1 MRKALDTIRRVYYS
15 VCGKRFPCRISY
27 GRSIRHRKALRKWHK
42 FVYKVAYAEL
52 EFEMVSIKDVA
63 KQAGVAISTVS
74 KVLNGYPGV
83 SEATKRKVEK
93 AAEELHFVPNSIAAA
108 LSSKQAGRIAL
119 LINLN
124 TRTKAIDEIDMQY
137 IAGAIQKAQELKLDL
152 ITVFFSMLKG
162 KSVSEIIRYFQAQ
175 SIEGIIVYG
184 IPENDKVLW
193 ELVEAGVFKMVLV
206 DMSFH
211 TASVSCIGIDHR
223 QAQIDVARKT
233 ILENNSKKIFYIAGK
248 KNSYP
253 GAERLKGMEE
263 LAQELSCKLFVRY
276 GDFSELKAR
285 NLTFQY
291 AKNRDVI
298 VCGSDLMAI
307 GAMRALIEMDIFR
320 PVCGFDGLVLMGYA
334 GKQMNTVQQNF
345 AGVSAAA
352 VGELQL
358 LLQGGEGREVIL
370 PHTIKRMKYLDII
383 A

>member
-1 MRKALDTIRRVYYS
+1 
-15 VCGKRFPCRISY
+15 
-27 GRSIRHRKALRKWHK
+27 
-42 FVYKVAYAEL
+42 
-52 EFEMVSIKDVA
+52 MVSIKDVA
-63 KQAGVAISTVS
+63 RRSGVAISTVS

-83 SEATKRKVEK
+83 SEKTKKKVKE
-93 AAEELHFVPNSIAAA
+93 AIEELHFVPNSIAAA

-119 LINLN
+119 LMNLN
-124 TRTKAIDEIDMQY
+124 TQTKAIDEIDMQY
-137 IAGAIQKAQELKLDL
+137 MAGAIQKAQEMKLDL
-152 ITVFFSMLKG
+152 ITVFFSMLRG
-162 KSVSEIIRYFQAQ
+162 KSVAEIIRYFQAQ

-184 IPENDKVLW
+184 MSGNDRVLW
-193 ELVEAGVFKMVLV
+193 ELIERGVFKMVLV
-206 DMSFH
+206 DVSYH
-211 TASVSCIGIDHR
+211 AATVSCIGINHR

-233 ILENNSKKIFYIAGK
+233 ILENRSKKILYIAGK

-253 GAERLKGMEE
+253 GAERLRGMEE
-263 LAQELSCKLFVRY
+263 LAEELSVKLFVRY

-291 AKNRDVI
+291 AKSRDVI

-345 AGVSAAA
+345 AGISAAA
-352 VGELQL
+352 VEELQY
-358 LLQGGEGREVIL
+358 LLQGGEGRAVIL
-370 PHTIKRMKYLDII
+370 PHTIVRMKYLDII

>member
-1 MRKALDTIRRVYYS
+1 
-15 VCGKRFPCRISY
+15 
-27 GRSIRHRKALRKWHK
+27 
-42 FVYKVAYAEL
+42 
-52 EFEMVSIKDVA
+52 MVSIKDVA

-74 KVLNGYPGV
+74 KVLNGYSGV
-83 SEATKRKVEK
+83 SENTRKKVEE
-93 AAEELHFVPNSIAAA
+93 AARELHFVPNSIAAA
-108 LSSKQAGRIAL
+108 LSSKQTGRIAL
-119 LINLN
+119 LMNFN
-124 TRTKAIDEIDMQY
+124 AQKAIDEIDMQY
-137 IAGAIQKAQELKLDL
+137 IAGAIRMAQEKKLDL

-162 KSVSEIIRYFQAQ
+162 KTVAEIIRYFQAQ

-184 IPENDKVLW
+184 ISPNDRAIW
-193 ELVEAGVFKMVLV
+193 ELVETGVFKMVLV
-206 DMSFH
+206 DVAFH
-211 TASVSCIGIDHR
+211 KAAVSSIGIDHK

-233 ILENNSKKIFYIAGK
+233 ILENKAKKILYIAGK

-263 LAQELSCKLFVRY
+263 LAEELSLKLFVRY

-285 NLTFQY
+285 ELTFRY
-291 AKNRDVI
+291 AKSKDAI

-334 GKQMNTVQQNF
+334 GKQMNTVSQDF

-352 VGELQL
+352 VEELQY
-358 LLQGGEGREVIL
+358 LLQGGEGRDVVL
-370 PHTIKRMKYLDII
+370 PHKIVRMKYLDII

>member
-1 MRKALDTIRRVYYS
+1 
-15 VCGKRFPCRISY
+15 
-27 GRSIRHRKALRKWHK
+27 
-42 FVYKVAYAEL
+42 
-52 EFEMVSIKDVA
+52 MVSIKDVA

-74 KVLNGYPGV
+74 KVLNGYSGV
-83 SEATKRKVEK
+83 SDATKRKVE
-93 AAEELHFVPNSIAAA
+93 AAAKELHFVPNSIAAA

-119 LINLN
+119 LMNLN
-124 TRTKAIDEIDMQY
+124 TQTKAIDEIDMQY
-137 IAGAIQKAQELKLDL
+137 MAGAIQTAQEMGLDL
-152 ITVFFSMLKG
+152 ITVFFSMLRG
-162 KSVSEIIRYFQAQ
+162 KSVGEVIRYFQAQ

-184 IPENDKVLW
+184 MSPNDRVLR
-193 ELVEAGVFKMVLV
+193 ELVEKGTFKMVLV
-206 DMSFH
+206 DVPYH
-211 TASVSCIGIDHR
+211 AESVSCVSIDHR

-233 ILENNSKKIFYIAGK
+233 IQENKSEKIFYIAGK

-253 GAERLKGMEE
+253 GAARLQGIEE
-263 LAQELSCKLFVRY
+263 LAEELSCGLFVRY

-345 AGVSAAA
+345 AHISSSA
-352 VGELQL
+352 VEELQQ

-370 PHTIKRMKYLDII
+370 PHTIRRMKYLDII